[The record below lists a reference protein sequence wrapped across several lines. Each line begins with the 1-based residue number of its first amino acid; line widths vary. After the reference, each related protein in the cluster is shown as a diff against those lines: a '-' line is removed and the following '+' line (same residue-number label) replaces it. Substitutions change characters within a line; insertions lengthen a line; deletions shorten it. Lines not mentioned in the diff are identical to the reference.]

1 MKQNSFR
8 NKKLIVG
15 ALILLSILII
25 YGNISLGNNNY
36 SFDQIISAIAS
47 NDNTNESLIINQI
60 RIPRAIVG
68 FFVGSSLALAGLV
81 IQSITQN
88 RLTSSQILGVNSGVT
103 FVSVLALIYL
113 PFVGYMGRVG
123 FGIVAALVVVLT
135 VLKLSKNSSKISV
148 ANLPLSG
155 LVIGVFLTS
164 LTQSILLLNE
174 EAAETMMFYM
184 IGSFVRANWESVIV
198 LVPVS
203 IVCIIMLLILSRNLK
218 VIELGNDMALSLG
231 VNMSKYVF
239 IFVVIVSLLAGTSVS
254 IAGPVGF
261 IGIIV
266 PNLVRKIVSSDYKF
280 LIVMTS
286 LVGGILASLSDL
298 ISKFI
303 SYPYET
309 PVGLVIS
316 FIGVP
321 MFLYVAMSE
330 RSKR

>member
-1 MKQNSFR
+1 MKQDSCI

-15 ALILLSILII
+15 SLILLSILIV
-25 YGNISLGNNNY
+25 YGNIAIGSNNY
-36 SFDQIISAIAS
+36 SFDQIISAIVSKA
-47 NDNTNESLIINQI
+47 NTNESLIIYEI

-68 FFVGSSLALAGLV
+68 FFVGSSLAVAGLV

-103 FVSVLALIYL
+103 FISVLSLIYL
-113 PFVGYMGRVG
+113 PFVGYMGRIGLGVL
-123 FGIVAALVVVLT
+123 AALVVVLT
-135 VLKLSKNSSKISV
+135 VLKLSKNSSRISV

-174 EAAETMMFYM
+174 EASETMMFYM
-184 IGSFVRANWESVIV
+184 IGSFIKSNWQSVVV

-203 IVCIIMLLILSRNLK
+203 IACIIILLILSRKLK
-218 VIELGNDMALSLG
+218 IIELGNDMALSLG
-231 VNMSKYVF
+231 VNMSKYIF
-239 IFVVIVSLLAGTSVS
+239 IFVVIISLLAGVSVS

-280 LIVMTS
+280 LILMTAI
-286 LVGGILASLSDL
+286 LGGILASLSDL

-330 RSKR
+330 KSKR